1 MTPNKEDIKYWMAK
15 NGITREKLAEQCFV
29 EKSSVDNWFRSRGV
43 IPEAKLALIEIL
55 IAKSNKG
62 YPSLLTEINPK
73 EEAREELKPVVVVFS
88 REEMKLI
95 EDASA
100 MIGMTPPQFIESVA
114 CQDALM
120 SNQTGHC
127 IITHRSVVADAI
139 KEGNVKPRRRQTHS
153 EQILSSEREERKMQ
167 NVYEEQVIGNIAAG
181 SLEAGDTIPYT
192 IKTHQR
198 LSNGEYILRVNGNS
212 MEPQIM
218 DGTLVI
224 MRKHTVPP
232 IPKIGTIVEYHDER
246 GVTIKKLAQRKTPE
260 GKKEYILHSINP
272 SYPDIHPMDGG
283 KISAVYVRTLSIEA

>member
-1 MTPNKEDIKYWMAK
+1 KIY
-15 NGITREKLAEQCFV
+15 EKAAALEGMSLRQWLMNIADVIAEQNTQ
-29 EKSSVDNWFRSRGV
+29 EH
-43 IPEAKLALIEIL
+43 P
-55 IAKSNKG
+55 
-62 YPSLLTEINPK
+62 LTSF
-73 EEAREELKPVVVVFS
+73 KPTS
-88 REEMKLI
+88 PL
-95 EDASA
+95 
-100 MIGMTPPQFIESVA
+100 
-114 CQDALM
+114 
-120 SNQTGHC
+120 
-127 IITHRSVVADAI
+127 
-139 KEGNVKPRRRQTHS
+139 
-153 EQILSSEREERKMQ
+153 
-167 NVYEEQVIGNIAAG
+167 YEEQVIGNIAAG